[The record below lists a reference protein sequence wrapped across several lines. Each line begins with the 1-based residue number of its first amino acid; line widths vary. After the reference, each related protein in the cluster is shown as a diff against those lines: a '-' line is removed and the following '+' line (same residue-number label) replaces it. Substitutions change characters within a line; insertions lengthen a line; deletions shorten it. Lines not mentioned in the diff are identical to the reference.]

1 MSFAAGLQGLKGL
14 MSGGGGGGREEEDRK
29 AAEADKEQRK

>member
-14 MSGGGGGGREEEDRK
+14 MYGGGGGGREEEDRK
-29 AAEADKEQRK
+29 AAEADREQRK